1 MKVVFTNGC
10 FDILHRGHVEYL
22 KTSRQLGDR
31 LIIGI
36 NSDAS
41 VRRLKG
47 RERPINTVAD
57 RVAVLKALRCVDQ
70 VEVFE
75 EDTPL
80 RLIEQI
86 KPDIITKG
94 GDYKEEEV
102 VGYGMAKVIIIP
114 FLNGYSTT
122 GILQD
127 GQGKKRDS
135 AEGLGS

>member
-1 MKVVFTNGC
+1 MTIVFTNGC

-22 KTSRQLGDR
+22 KASRQLGDR
-31 LIIGI
+31 LIVGV
-36 NSDAS
+36 NSDSS

-47 RERPINTVAD
+47 KERPFNTVDD
-57 RVAVLKALRCVDQ
+57 RVAVLKALRFVDQ

-94 GDYKEEEV
+94 GDYEERGV
-102 VGYGMAKVIIIP
+102 VGYGISKVVIVP
-114 FLNGYSTT
+114 FLSGYSTT
-122 GILQD
+122 GILQN
-127 GQGKKRDS
+127 GKS
-135 AEGLGS
+135 